1 MPLNDDLQKHIASLA
16 GPEAWEA
23 GLKLFLDNAVLE
35 SQHTPKSIIVRL
47 ANDRGR
53 FEQVSVAIRAN
64 QLVCRCT
71 CRTPSPYCAHKVA
84 ALLIIAKESPE
95 RLDPVFNNSSE
106 DIQTKQE
113 DEGVKLAAIKSSVSE
128 LTMDALK
135 HFLQTSET
143 DARLNLV
150 CKESPF
156 PSLELPSQK
165 LEIAANIEF
174 RGVRYAQGNL
184 KRLIETGHAAG
195 GMTIANFDP
204 QIQQVMNFIVRFAD
218 MSNDSF
224 TLTTELVADLF
235 HCLRGSRMLTTSSGA
250 QVYIHLSPL
259 QIAFCTQQTD
269 DKPSIVPRIMI
280 PDQGV
285 LEPEQLS
292 FIAGRGGYWIGRN
305 LEYWWFPGILPLNW
319 LRLFIQGPELKLDPA
334 ELERLDKLCSASRF
348 PG

>member
-35 SQHTPKSIIVRL
+35 AQHTPKSIIVRL

-95 RLDPVFNNSSE
+95 RLDPVFNSSSE
-106 DIQTKQE
+106 EAQPSQE
-113 DEGVKLAAIKSSVSE
+113 AAGVKLAAMKSSVSE

-135 HFLQTSET
+135 HFLQTSEA

-165 LEIAANIEF
+165 LEIAANI
-174 RGVRYAQGNL
+174 
-184 KRLIETGHAAG
+184 
-195 GMTIANFDP
+195 
-204 QIQQVMNFIVRFAD
+204 
-218 MSNDSF
+218 
-224 TLTTELVADLF
+224 
-235 HCLRGSRMLTTSSGA
+235 
-250 QVYIHLSPL
+250 
-259 QIAFCTQQTD
+259 
-269 DKPSIVPRIMI
+269 MI
-280 PDQGV
+280 PAMAITANTTCV
-285 LEPEQLS
+285 CPC
-292 FIAGRGGYWIGRN
+292 
-305 LEYWWFPGILPLNW
+305 PT
-319 LRLFIQGPELKLDPA
+319 
-334 ELERLDKLCSASRF
+334 
-348 PG
+348 